1 MHIIHT
7 KTFDSSYKKLKKH
20 RKEYSNLL
28 IILDLIENARDFN
41 ELCKLPQS
49 KIYKLE
55 RLKHEMSNY
64 YSYNLCKN
72 KGKIRLIVKPNDD
85 NSIELYL
92 ITISYDHYEDFNP
105 KEVNYYE

>member
-1 MHIIHT
+1 
-7 KTFDSSYKKLKKH
+7 
-20 RKEYSNLL
+20 
-28 IILDLIENARDFN
+28 
-41 ELCKLPQS
+41 
-49 KIYKLE
+49 
-55 RLKHEMSNY
+55 MSNY

-92 ITISYDHYEDFNP
+92 ITISYDYYEDFNP